1 MSKLH
6 KKQTLQ
12 RTKMAIYPTNM
23 KIHFKREEGLY
34 IPKGVN
40 RHKENQSLIAF
51 GLVLFLFYKRNAE
64 SELSVSFIK

>member
-12 RTKMAIYPTNM
+12 RTKMAIHPNNM
-23 KIHFKREEGLY
+23 KIYFKRGEGLH

-40 RHKENQSLIAF
+40 KHKEKPISHYSVFFAEKE
-51 GLVLFLFYKRNAE
+51 GLHIPKQG
-64 SELSVSFIK
+64 K

>member
-12 RTKMAIYPTNM
+12 RTKMAIHPNNM
-23 KIHFKREEGLY
+23 KIYFKRGRDC
-34 IPKGVN
+34 ISPNKVN

-51 GLVLFLFYKRNAE
+51 GLVLFYFPKSTLKA
-64 SELSVSFIK
+64 SFGYFL